1 MPLRHRALAV
11 FVATIWGVN
20 FVITDV
26 ALRDVPPLTLTAL
39 RFAASAL
46 PLLFF
51 VPRPTAKA
59 RFVIAYGFVFGCLK
73 FGPLYVA
80 MAHGMPAGLASLVL
94 QAQALFSVL
103 LASGVLGER
112 MRTTQLAGIL
122 IASGGIAALAW
133 GNGEA
138 ATLVGF
144 GLTIAAAAAW
154 AIANVIV
161 RASGETRPLS
171 MLAYSSL
178 VPPLPLIGLSAALDG
193 PGATVHALTHLTVG
207 AIGAILFIAY
217 VSTLLGF
224 GLWNKLLAR
233 YPVARVAPFSLL
245 VPVVGLATAAVVLHE
260 QISLPVALAAL
271 TVLAGLALV
280 TYAPRTRVLAPEVGA
295 REVGAAGQRGGAV
308 AGPAALSS
316 QTVP

>member
-11 FVATIWGVN
+11 LVATIWGVN

-26 ALRDVPPLTLTAL
+26 ALRDVPPLVLTAL

-46 PLLFF
+46 PLIFF

-73 FGPLYVA
+73 FAPLYVA

-103 LASGVLGER
+103 LASGLLGER
-112 MRTTQLAGIL
+112 LRPVQLAGVL
-122 IASGGIAALAW
+122 VASSGIAAIAW
-133 GNGEA
+133 GRGEA
-138 ATLVGF
+138 ATLIGF
-144 GLTIAAAAAW
+144 GLTICAAMAW

-161 RASGETRPLS
+161 RSSGETRPLS

-178 VPPLPLIGLSAALDG
+178 VPPLPLLGLSAALDG
-193 PGATVHALTHLTVG
+193 PSVTFHALIHLSVG
-207 AIGAILFIAY
+207 SVGAILFIAY

-224 GLWNKLLAR
+224 GLWNRLLSR
-233 YPVARVAPFSLL
+233 HQVARVAPFSLL
-245 VPVVGLATAAVVLHE
+245 VPVVGIATSAIVLGEH
-260 QISLPVALAAL
+260 ISLPIALAAA

-280 TYAPRTRVLAPEVGA
+280 TSA
-295 REVGAAGQRGGAV
+295 
-308 AGPAALSS
+308 PAAPSPPPEPALATIDIENRTFGEQGS
-316 QTVP
+316 PIL